1 MRHRV
6 AGRHL
11 GRDTAHRI
19 SLYRNLVTDLLRYER
34 ITTTEAKAKEIR
46 PMAEKII
53 TLARKGDLHSRRQA
67 QRFVF
72 DPRVVKK
79 TFDEIG
85 PRMRDR
91 PGGYLRITSLEP
103 RKGDGARM
111 AAIELVDYVEAPPTP
126 RPQRVTAAPSAIASG
141 PAVLDAPEAPAVPE
155 PDGQV
160 EEEAEDK
167 RDLMDR
173 MIDKSDEAESEVA
186 TEAEVEAE
194 APAAEAPETEIEA
207 EAQQE
212 AVEAEAEAEVDA
224 DAEAAEAADAEAAEA
239 QEAPERP
246 EGQAPA

>member
-11 GRDTAHRI
+11 GRDTAHRV

-53 TLARKGDLHSRRQA
+53 TLARRGDLHARRQA

-72 DPRVVKK
+72 DPAVVKK
-79 TFDEIG
+79 AFDEIG
-85 PRMRDR
+85 PRMKDR
-91 PGGYLRITSLEP
+91 PGGYLRITGLEP

-111 AAIELVDYVEAPPTP
+111 ASIEFVDYVEAPPTP
-126 RPQRVTAAPSAIASG
+126 RPQRVTAAPARASGAAIA
-141 PAVLDAPEAPAVPE
+141 DAALAPDVESTPDEE
-155 PDGQV
+155 PV
-160 EEEAEDK
+160 EHT
-167 RDLMDR
+167 RDVMDR
-173 MIDKSDEAESEVA
+173 MIDRSEAAEADVEPVDEVA
-186 TEAEVEAE
+186 MAEAPQSEVEAE
-194 APAAEAPETEIEA
+194 ARDEAAEAT
-207 EAQQE
+207 
-212 AVEAEAEAEVDA
+212 VEAET
-224 DAEAAEAADAEAAEA
+224 EAAEAADAEAAEA

>member
-11 GRDTAHRI
+11 GRDTAHRL

-53 TLARKGDLHSRRQA
+53 TLARRGDVHARRQA

-85 PRMRDR
+85 PRMKDR

-126 RPQRVTAAPSAIASG
+126 RPQRVTAAPAAAA
-141 PAVLDAPEAPAVPE
+141 PAAAVAPESPVLPEVE
-155 PDGQV
+155 PDTDV
-160 EEEAEDK
+160 ETEDT
-167 RDLMDR
+167 RDMMDR
-173 MIDKSDEAESEVA
+173 MIDKSDETETEEEVVDD
-186 TEAEVEAE
+186 EAD
-194 APAAEAPETEIEA
+194 APAAEAPETEIDA
-207 EAQQE
+207 EAQ
-212 AVEAEAEAEVDA
+212 
-224 DAEAAEAADAEAAEA
+224 
-239 QEAPERP
+239 
-246 EGQAPA
+246 